1 MDEQIQVNSNCVY
14 NERPTLNDA
23 KIKIYVDDDQ
33 LYQWGLTY
41 LFLS

>member
-1 MDEQIQVNSNCVY
+1 MDEQIQVKSILSV

-33 LYQWGLTY
+33 VYQWGLTY